1 MTITRISPGVWE
13 LRTRHDTLIATGDLY
28 TVVNVWAKLRRD
40 GWSDLPYGHLTL
52 TAARQS
58 NAPAGTTADA
68 APAPPANRS
77 SRPHRAPEQVRDQS
91 ESQGDSPHVSADRKV
106 ATEVVSPAGLREPAA
121 DRTGLVGACLAV
133 F

>member
-13 LRTRHDTLIATGDLY
+13 LRTRHGTLIATGDLH

-40 GWSDLPYGHLTL
+40 GWSDLPLRPPSRRSAG
-52 TAARQS
+52 RQS

-77 SRPHRAPEQVRDQS
+77 SRPRRAPEQVRDQS
-91 ESQGDSPHVSADRKV
+91 DSQGDSPRRLS
-106 ATEVVSPAGLREPAA
+106 
-121 DRTGLVGACLAV
+121 
-133 F
+133 